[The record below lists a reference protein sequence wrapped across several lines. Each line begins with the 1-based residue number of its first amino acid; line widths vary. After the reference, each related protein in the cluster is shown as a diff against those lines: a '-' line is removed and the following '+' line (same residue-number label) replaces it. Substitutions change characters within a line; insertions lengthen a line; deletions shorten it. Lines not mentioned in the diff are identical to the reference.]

1 MSEKDIPVF
10 ARNDPH
16 DIRLQVLLN
25 ADEYVYATQRATDIG
40 LSGSAYVRKL
50 INDDRRSL
58 AQKQLSADTE
68 SSETSQSTQPLHNLV
83 KALVQAIKAEL

>member
-1 MSEKDIPVF
+1 MADQALF
-10 ARNDPH
+10 ARNEPH

-25 ADEYVYATQRATDIG
+25 ADEYVYVTQRSSDMG

-58 AQKQLSADTE
+58 AQKQLSTDAE
-68 SSETSQSTQPLHNLV
+68 SNNTAEPTQPLHNLV
-83 KALVQAIKAEL
+83 KALVDAIKAEL